1 MKIISAPHP
10 TLRQVAHP
18 VTKFDKRLAKFVE
31 HLKKQL
37 LLEKDPEGVGLAAP
51 QVNKSWQIF
60 VLRHTEHDL
69 TENDQTASNQTEQN
83 QKSQD
88 QTEQDQPQ
96 KSKPDDKL
104 DQLTAFINPKIIAHS
119 QKKTLLKET
128 EHFEGCLSVPKI
140 YGPVPRWAWVEVTY
154 QTFSQTGEL
163 ETKQE
168 KYQGFLARII
178 QHEYDH
184 LQGVLFTDH
193 LLENGLPA
201 YVLIKNEWVELEDRE
216 ILASF

>member
-31 HLKKQL
+31 RLKKQL
-37 LLEKDPEGVGLAAP
+37 LLETDPEGVGLAAP

-60 VLRHTEHDL
+60 VLRHTERDL
-69 TENDQTASNQTEQN
+69 AEDDQTAQNQAEQD
-83 QKSQD
+83 QKSQN
-88 QTEQDQPQ
+88 QAEQDQAQ
-96 KSKPDDKL
+96 KTKPDHKL
-104 DQLTAFINPKIIAHS
+104 DQLSAFINPQIIAHS
-119 QKKTLLKET
+119 QKKTLLKEA

-140 YGPVPRWAWVEVTY
+140 YGPVPRWAWVEVAY
-154 QTFSQTGEL
+154 QTFNKAGQI

-168 KYQGFLARII
+168 KYQGFLARVI

-193 LLENGLPA
+193 LLENDLPA
-201 YVLIKNEWVELEDRE
+201 YIIEKNEWVELEDRE

>member
-31 HLKKQL
+31 RLKKQL

-88 QTEQDQPQ
+88 QTD
-96 KSKPDDKL
+96 
-104 DQLTAFINPKIIAHS
+104 
-119 QKKTLLKET
+119 
-128 EHFEGCLSVPKI
+128 
-140 YGPVPRWAWVEVTY
+140 
-154 QTFSQTGEL
+154 
-163 ETKQE
+163 
-168 KYQGFLARII
+168 
-178 QHEYDH
+178 
-184 LQGVLFTDH
+184 
-193 LLENGLPA
+193 
-201 YVLIKNEWVELEDRE
+201 
-216 ILASF
+216 